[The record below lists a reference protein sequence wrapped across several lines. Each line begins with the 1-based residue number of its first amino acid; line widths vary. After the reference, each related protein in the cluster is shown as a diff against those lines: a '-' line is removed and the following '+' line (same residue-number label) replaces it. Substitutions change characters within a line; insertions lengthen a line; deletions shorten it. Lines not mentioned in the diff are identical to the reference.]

1 MNGMNGDNRWAQFD
15 RTRIAEL
22 ARCQPTAL
30 DRLGDV
36 DVDLAVALLERTH
49 AQLFVPT
56 EQVVD
61 VLERLVGL
69 ARTHCSTT
77 YTDPAA
83 FAAGCHSR
91 QPPTAAN
98 GQLVC
103 LTGLGGVGKSALLA
117 RVAAI
122 LREIAPRSIA
132 CAGVGEFACV
142 PAWRLLIGNSRS
154 EREVLN
160 ALHLQ
165 AIESELDVEDASAEN
180 RVLPTPP
187 VSIAGILDECRRRGY
202 RNQVG
207 ALLVD
212 EMQFMTRSASAN
224 TLVTSLLLHLRSIGV
239 PCVFAANYSLGHR
252 LLRRNHE
259 DTDRIFEV
267 APIVLLPEPMD
278 SSDWVEAVKG
288 FVAISPQVF
297 DLDVDEH
304 AQRIHGFCFGI
315 NRYLGR
321 LIRVAYRRARKAKGC
336 ITIGTL
342 QEAYDSN
349 DFAYERRQVVE
360 LQRISLGV
368 VGAGRD
374 LVCPFELPANETR
387 LRNEQVKGQRGE
399 EIVAFLARQQLTQSE
414 RGTLDELNRVAA
426 DKRPAAR
433 VRSIRPDG
441 RKLTVESLRANEQG
455 RGE

>member
-1 MNGMNGDNRWAQFD
+1 MTSDSIWARVD
-15 RTRIAEL
+15 RDRIARL

-30 DRLGDV
+30 DRLGDI

-61 VLERLVGL
+61 VVERLVGL
-69 ARTHCSTT
+69 ARAHCSTT
-77 YTDPAA
+77 YTDSAT

-91 QPPTAAN
+91 QPPTAAH

-103 LTGLGGVGKSALLA
+103 LTGLGGVGKSSLLA

-122 LREIAPRSIA
+122 LREIAPRSIV
-132 CAGVGEFACV
+132 CGGVGEFACV

-160 ALHLQ
+160 ALHQQ
-165 AIESELDVEDASAEN
+165 AIESELDAEDLPAEN
-180 RVLPTPP
+180 RELPTPP

-267 APIVLLPEPMD
+267 APIVLLPEAMD
-278 SSDWVEAVKG
+278 SRDWVETVRG

-304 AQRIHGFCFGI
+304 AQRIHGFCFGV

-321 LIRVAYRRARKAKGC
+321 LIRVAYRRARKAKSC
-336 ITIGTL
+336 ITIRTL
-342 QEAYDSN
+342 QEAYDSK

-360 LQRISLGV
+360 LERISLGV
-368 VGAGRD
+368 VAAGKD
-374 LVCPFELPANETR
+374 LVCPFELPVTETR
-387 LRNEQVKGQRGE
+387 LRNEQVKTQRVGAAVS
-399 EIVAFLARQQLTQSE
+399 ILARQQMTQSE
-414 RGTLDELNRVAA
+414 RDTLDELKRVVA

-433 VRSIRPDG
+433 VRSIKPDG
-441 RKLTVESLRANEQG
+441 RKLTVETLRANEQD
-455 RGE
+455 RAK